1 MILTHD
7 NSKVFFNLGGGL
19 FVLRTADATL
29 SGSRTVSNQGDYELA
44 LAGNQTSMTAAEFL
58 LDTKQNGQA
67 FVALTEREVWN
78 EAAVHGEK
86 LSPDGTLLFRPLTDS
101 LDVVDGGTGI
111 LRTRIALPVT
121 LSPIYDALVSDGKDN
136 ILIAITG
143 SSGNGIAILDLSG
156 LP

>member
-1 MILTHD
+1 
-7 NSKVFFNLGGGL
+7 
-19 FVLRTADATL
+19 
-29 SGSRTVSNQGDYELA
+29 
-44 LAGNQTSMTAAEFL
+44 MTAAEFL

-67 FVALTEREVWN
+67 FLALNEREVWN

-86 LSPDGTLLFRPLTDS
+86 LSPDGTLLFRPLTDA

-111 LRTRIALPVT
+111 LRTRIALPVI